1 MSRRSIDRASVGCD
15 CKFNPLALGQIQNG
29 ADTTVKIIPF
39 GLAKAVRDTAVAG
52 LAEPLLRVTPYRIR
66 KVGVV
71 STLVPGLPPKVIE
84 ETLQVTAERLAPAGA
99 AIVAE
104 HRVPHDPAAL
114 AVALNDVLEIGAE
127 LVIVFGASA
136 VADRRDVIPA
146 ALEPVRG
153 QTTANLVLS

>member
-1 MSRRSIDRASVGCD
+1 M
-15 CKFNPLALGQIQNG
+15 
-29 ADTTVKIIPF
+29 KIIPF

-104 HRVPHDPAAL
+104 HRVPHDPAAWPSRSTTCSKSAPSL
-114 AVALNDVLEIGAE
+114 SSCSVLPRSPTGVM
-127 LVIVFGASA
+127 LF
-136 VADRRDVIPA
+136 RRRF
-146 ALEPVRG
+146 EPVRG